1 MLGNMVGVA
10 GFEPAT
16 PSSRTRCIAISP
28 SKYQRYLS
36 RSEPFVSFCS
46 RYFCPHT
53 VPLTLPRLAPGS
65 PGDGVLSR
73 LQAAAPSCRESRRH
87 AKDRR
92 RPASATSR
100 KCGAGREAS
109 RPHRGQRPAPLPQIP
124 CVRSATGLPFHS
136 TTASLANPRADQ
148 RRIWAS
154 RRGGNFT
161 GGWRFLGFAAADGAA
176 IEHALLKVDVPA
188 ADRRHQRSAADRGR
202 TRPGLEADQ
211 EKPGDVPAHC
221 PPAGLLPHALP
232 PPPSPPHH
240 PPPPPS
246 RH

>member
-109 RPHRGQRPAPLPQIP
+109 RPHGGQRPAPLPQIP

-176 IEHALLKVDVPA
+176 IEPALLKDAVPA
-188 ADRRHQRSAADRGR
+188 ADPRPPGHAPTPRRTA
-202 TRPGLEADQ
+202 PGLEAPPG
-211 EKPGDVPAHC
+211 KPGQVPA
-221 PPAGLLPHALP
+221 PFPDGGLVPVALP
-232 PPPSPPHH
+232 TA
-240 PPPPPS
+240 
-246 RH
+246 